1 MPVPSTGSKL
11 ARPAFWLA
19 ATCLSSVLLGQTAA
33 AAEVSATSSITS
45 SDATPAVPVPK
56 RIISLDLCTDWIL
69 AHHADPDQVVA
80 ISPLQPRYRP
90 EGLTHSWP
98 HHDGTLERIIELKPD
113 LILAGEYNAITL
125 RNRLKT
131 LGFRVEVLP
140 LPTSLNAIRDYELK
154 TLKLLGKSADR
165 AHSGS
170 IARSHSAQEKS
181 NSNSNSNHVN
191 DLHNEI
197 NSRNSLNST
206 AADNNPARNHQDT
219 TTALEHKSSQ
229 FKPRLL
235 LLGANGVGTGTN
247 TFEHDVLTRAGWHNY
262 LQAPGYQQLDLE
274 RMVTEPPEA
283 VLWSSTSG
291 NALANRFS
299 EHPAL
304 RHSLPPDRWLT
315 TDYWRWQ
322 CPGPWTW
329 DLINDLR
336 AWLR

>member
-1 MPVPSTGSKL
+1 MPVPSTGSKSVT
-11 ARPAFWLA
+11 PVFWLA
-19 ATCLSSVLLGQTAA
+19 SACLSFVLLGQAVA
-33 AAEVSATSSITS
+33 
-45 SDATPAVPVPK
+45 ATPATPTPQ
-56 RIISLDLCTDWIL
+56 RIVSLDLCTDWIL

-90 EGLTHSWP
+90 EGLTHAWP

-140 LPTSLNAIRDYELK
+140 LPTSMEAIRDYELK
-154 TLKLLGKSADR
+154 TLKLLGKPADR

-170 IARSHSAQEKS
+170 TAKTRFTQK
-181 NSNSNSNHVN
+181 N
-191 DLHNEI
+191 DLQPESGYRMKHSLPDED
-197 NSRNSLNST
+197 NSRSNGNNT
-206 AADNNPARNHQDT
+206 DAALNPAQNHLNTGDSPDLDT
-219 TTALEHKSSQ
+219 LPS
-229 FKPRLL
+229 KPRLL
-235 LLGANGVGTGTN
+235 LLGANGIGTGTK
-247 TFEHDVLTRAGWHNY
+247 TFEHDVLTRAGWDNY
-262 LQAPGYQQLDLE
+262 LDAPGYQQLDLE
-274 RMVTEPPEA
+274 RMVIDPPDA

-329 DLINDLR
+329 DLIDELKARLR
-336 AWLR
+336 